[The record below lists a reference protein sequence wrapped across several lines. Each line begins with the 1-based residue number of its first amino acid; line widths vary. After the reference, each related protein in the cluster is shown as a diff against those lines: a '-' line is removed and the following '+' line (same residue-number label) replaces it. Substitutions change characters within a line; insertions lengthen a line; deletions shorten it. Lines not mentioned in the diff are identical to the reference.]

1 MKKQAKKYSAEEKAK
16 VAVEAMTGEMTIAQ
30 ITSKYGVH
38 ANQIYKWKKEAI
50 ENMISGFKSKSKQQ
64 DHSQQELVK
73 TLFEQIGQLTVERD
87 WLKKK
92 STIFGLG
99 GQKEDDK

>member
-1 MKKQAKKYSAEEKAK
+1 MKKQAKKYSAEEKVK
-16 VAVEAMTGEMTIAQ
+16 VAVEAITGEMTIAQ

-50 ENMISGFKSKSKQQ
+50 EAMVSGFKTKSGLL
-64 DHSQQELVK
+64 DTGQEELIK
-73 TLFEQIGQLTVERD
+73 SLFEQIGQLTVERD

-92 STIFGLG
+92 STIFGFG
-99 GQKEDDK
+99 G

>member
-16 VAVEAMTGEMTIAQ
+16 VAIEAMTGEMTIAQ

-38 ANQIYKWKKEAI
+38 ANQVYKWKKEAI
-50 ENMISGFKSKSKQQ
+50 EYMVSGFKSKPNQQ
-64 DHSQQELVK
+64 DIGQEELVK
-73 TLFEQIGQLTVERD
+73 SLFEQIGQLTVERD

-99 GQKEDDK
+99 G

>member
-1 MKKQAKKYSAEEKAK
+1 MKKQVKKYSAEEKAK
-16 VAVEAMTGEMTIAQ
+16 VAIEAIAGEMTISQ

-38 ANQIYKWKKEAI
+38 ANQIYKWKKEAL
-50 ENMISGFKSKSKQQ
+50 EFMVSGFKSKSSRV
-64 DHSQQELVK
+64 DTSQEDLVK

-92 STIFGLG
+92 SNIFGFG
-99 GQKEDDK
+99 G